1 MCDRLTNKP
10 SMPGQY
16 RTSPGIFQVAG
27 IPAPSASR
35 LVPSHV
41 RRAVTLGLRPR
52 QAIYTES
59 QGGAAFC
66 RRMLVILLFLSAC
79 AFDTPRVFADTSNEA
94 PGSSRTEDHVHVT
107 ARRAGDALLITLR
120 IDPGYHINANPASDD
135 YLIAT
140 SVAFAGPVPERI
152 VYPSGIPFKPAFADK
167 PIEVYEGTVIV
178 AATFT
183 TEVLERTHDLGFTVT
198 AQACTKVICLPP
210 NDITARATW

>member
-1 MCDRLTNKP
+1 MSTRDRLTNEP

-16 RTSPGIFQVAG
+16 RTSPAIFQVAR
-27 IPAPSASR
+27 IP
-35 LVPSHV
+35 VPSHV
-41 RRAVTLGLRPR
+41 RCAVTAGLRPW
-52 QAIYTES
+52 QAICPES

-94 PGSSRTEDHVHVT
+94 PGSSRTEDHVHVS
-107 ARRAGDALLITLR
+107 ARRAGDALLITLH

-167 PIEVYEGTVIV
+167 PIEVYEGTVV
-178 AATFT
+178 VTATFT
-183 TEVLERTHDLGFTVT
+183 TGVLERAHDLGFTVT